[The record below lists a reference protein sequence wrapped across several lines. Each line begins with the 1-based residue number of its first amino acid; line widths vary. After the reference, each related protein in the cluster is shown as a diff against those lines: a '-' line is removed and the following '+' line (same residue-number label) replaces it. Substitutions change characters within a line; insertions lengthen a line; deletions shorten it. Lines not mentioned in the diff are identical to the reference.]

1 VYSIDAYAKVNI
13 FLKITGHKDG
23 YHTLLSR
30 FMRVDSLYD
39 TIKFVPQEC
48 ESFTIEGCDG
58 VARDSNTIYRAY
70 RALNEATGD
79 LDILEFFYHHKVVV
93 DKRIPSQAGLGGGS
107 SDAASFMRLVNDI
120 CNLKLSTEELSK
132 IGSSIGADL
141 PFFIYNCPSANV
153 SGFGEI
159 VEPFEEESIP
169 LELYT
174 PPIGC
179 DTAMVYKRFRESFL
193 PDIKLTSFVGWDSIG
208 SMELLDRV
216 GDPTL
221 LNDLYLS
228 AQKIYPALEN
238 YAKDGWYFS
247 GSGSTFFKPKSTSRR

>member
-93 DKRIPSQAGLGGGS
+93 RKRIPEMAGLGGGS
-107 SDAASFMRLVNDI
+107 SDAGTFMRMVAKA
-120 CNLKLSTEELSK
+120 CNLSISIEELAE
-132 IGSSIGADL
+132 IGSTIGADL
-141 PFFIYNCPSANV
+141 PFFIYDYDSANV
-153 SGFGEI
+153 SGIGEI
-159 VEPFEEESIP
+159 VEPFDEKVPDIDI
-169 LELYT
+169 YT
-174 PPIGC
+174 PDIECSTPEI
-179 DTAMVYKRFRESFL
+179 YRIFRERFY
-193 PDIKLTSFVGWDSIG
+193 DSRDTPG
-208 SMELLDRV
+208 SYAHWSRMRSEEILESV
-216 GDPTL
+216 ADPYR
-221 LNDLYLS
+221 LNDLYE
-228 AQKIYPALEN
+228 AALVASPSLREV
-238 YAKDGWYFS
+238 APEGWFFS
-247 GSGSTFFKPKSTSRR
+247 GSGSSFFKISE